1 MALHWFSPP
10 VYVTSTKV
18 GERYAVSNVERAAEF
33 LLSWRDQGMGPEWK
47 TAVQACMA
55 ALKAEGDPV
64 EARSAF
70 EAAARECGKL
80 F

>member
-10 VYVTSTKV
+10 VYVTIAKV
-18 GERYAVSNVERAAEF
+18 GERYAVFNVERAAEF
-33 LLSWRDQGMGPEWK
+33 LLSWRDQGMGPGWQF
-47 TAVQACMA
+47 AVQACMA
-55 ALKAEGDPV
+55 TLKSEGGP
-64 EARSAF
+64 EETRSAF